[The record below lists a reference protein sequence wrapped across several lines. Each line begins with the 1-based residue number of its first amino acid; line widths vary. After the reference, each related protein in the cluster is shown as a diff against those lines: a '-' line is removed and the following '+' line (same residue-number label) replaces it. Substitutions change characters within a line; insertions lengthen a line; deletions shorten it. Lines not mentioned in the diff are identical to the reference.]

1 MHRLF
6 LSTGLR
12 GRAAL
17 IAALLVFSSPG
28 IADDSSDYRAH
39 PEFAAFA
46 KRLITQHGFT
56 RDDLETIFNGV
67 MRQQKIIDL
76 ITRPAE
82 SKAWHEYRPIFI
94 TDSRV
99 EGGVNFWKEHRDIL
113 ARAERE
119 FDVDADVIVAVI
131 GIETFYG
138 RISGSW
144 RVIDALATLGFDYPP
159 RSKFFVSELENFL
172 LLTREEAIDPSTV
185 TGSYAGAMGGGQFM
199 PSSYRAYAVDFD
211 ADGKRDLWNSWA
223 DVIGS
228 VANYLS
234 RHGWQHGEVIAVP
247 AALPA
252 KATAPLQ
259 EQGMATFQAAELRN
273 KGLVFSSGVD
283 NQSEVRLVAL
293 QQDDGMDYWI
303 GLHNF
308 GVLNRYNRSALYAM
322 AVIDLARAIRNQ
334 DMR

>member
-1 MHRLF
+1 MPRRLPHASLF
-6 LSTGLR
+6 VL
-12 GRAAL
+12 L
-17 IAALLVFSSPG
+17 IATLLVLPA
-28 IADDSSDYRAH
+28 IAAADETRDYRAH
-39 PEFAAFA
+39 PEFNAFA
-46 KRLITQHGFT
+46 KRLVTQHGFT
-56 RDDLETIFNGV
+56 RDDLETIFDGV
-67 MRQQKIIDL
+67 ARQQKIIDL

-94 TDSRV
+94 TDSRI
-99 EGGVNFWKEHRDIL
+99 EGGVDFWQEHRDIL
-113 ARAERE
+113 ARAEHE
-119 FDVDADVIVAVI
+119 FGVDADVIIAVI

-159 RSKFFVSELENFL
+159 RSRFFVSELENFL
-172 LLTREEAIDPSTV
+172 LLTREEAIDPNTV

-211 ADGKRDLWNSWA
+211 GDGKRDLWDSWA

-234 RHGWQHGEVIAVP
+234 RHGWQHGQAIALP
-247 AALPA
+247 AALPE

-259 EQGMATFQAAELRN
+259 NQGMAKFRAAELRN
-273 KGLVFSSGVD
+273 KGLVFSDGVH
-283 NQSEVRLVAL
+283 NQAQVRLVAL
-293 QQDDGMDYWI
+293 QQEQGMDYWI

-308 GVLNRYNRSALYAM
+308 GVLNRYNRSPLYAM
-322 AVIDLARAIRNQ
+322 AVVDLARAIRSR
-334 DMR
+334 DSD